1 MSTTKGLPWL
11 SLLLIVLTY
20 GSLGWTVSQF
30 QFAAYAWVLIATA
43 ILFLV
48 ALLTHSWSA
57 IARYSKFIF
66 KSNTRSFAIAVV
78 GAFIIFLMTAWFR
91 VFLDTLLV
99 VAATILMRIDLQTVG
114 LREGKIFLLVSF
126 LAALGFAL
134 GVFIHKSQTYI
145 AV

>member
-1 MSTTKGLPWL
+1 MSTTKGLPLL
-11 SLLLIVLTY
+11 SFLLIILTY

-30 QFAAYAWVLIATA
+30 QFPPYMWVLIATA
-43 ILFLV
+43 TLFLV

-57 IARYSKFIF
+57 IAKYLNFIF
-66 KSNTRSFAIAVV
+66 KSNTRSFAIAVF
-78 GAFIIFLMTAWFR
+78 GAFVIFLITAWFR

-99 VAATILMRIDLQTVG
+99 LAATILMRIDLQTAG
-114 LREGKIFLLVSF
+114 LREGKIFLIVSF

-134 GVFIHKSQTYI
+134 GAFIHKSHIYI